1 MLKDTVSKLG
11 ATAYL
16 QDLTRILLGTS
27 VTDARGAE
35 LLLDAAIDRAS
46 DLVWSRRTGSA
57 KVMLVGN
64 GGSAAIVSHAQND
77 LCKMIGARAMV
88 FHETSYLT
96 ALANDDGYETAFET
110 NVRLW
115 AARGDMLVAVSSSG
129 RSENILRAV
138 RAARDAGCEVATFSG
153 FKPDNPLR
161 GMGDLNFYV
170 KSGEYGFVEVSHMA
184 LLHLLTDL
192 TARRLKKGDR

>member
-1 MLKDTVSKLG
+1 MPDETTTKPG
-11 ATAYL
+11 ATSYL
-16 QDLTRILLGTS
+16 QDLTRILLSTS
-27 VTDARGAE
+27 VTDARGTE
-35 LLLDAAIDRAS
+35 LFLDTAVDRAI
-46 DLVWSRRTGSA
+46 DLVWSRREGAA

-77 LCKMIGARAMV
+77 LCKMIGAKAMV

-115 AARGDMLVAVSSSG
+115 GAKGDLLVAVSSSG

-138 RAARDAGCEVATFSG
+138 RAARVAGCEVLTFSG
-153 FKPDNPLR
+153 FKADNPLR
-161 GMGDLNFYV
+161 GLGDLNFYV

-184 LLHLLTDL
+184 LLHLLTDIA
-192 TARRLKKGDR
+192 ARRIKETKG